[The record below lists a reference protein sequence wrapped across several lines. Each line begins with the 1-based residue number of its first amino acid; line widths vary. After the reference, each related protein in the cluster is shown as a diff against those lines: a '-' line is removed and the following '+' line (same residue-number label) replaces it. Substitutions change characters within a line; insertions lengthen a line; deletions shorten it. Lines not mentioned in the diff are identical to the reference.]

1 MSGDTIAVLGVG
13 VTLSDRSC
21 RQYAH
26 REHPLDRGQKTN
38 LFVDGRS
45 AGTSRPGARPSRR

>member
-26 REHPLDRGQKTN
+26 REHPLDGGQKTN

-45 AGTSRPGARPSRR
+45 AGTSWPGARPSRR